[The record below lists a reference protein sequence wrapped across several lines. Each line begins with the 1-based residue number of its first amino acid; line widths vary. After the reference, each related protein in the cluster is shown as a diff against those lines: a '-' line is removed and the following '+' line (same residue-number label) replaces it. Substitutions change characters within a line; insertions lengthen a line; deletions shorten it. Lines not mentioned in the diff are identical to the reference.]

1 MNTDDI
7 NRLVEQLVKEKVNT
21 TLTDSLIKRYIFEYL
36 KDHVHSFNS
45 IKTIKEGIGLAV
57 NDIVKNN
64 LSEIVKQTIVNNK
77 YLESYIN
84 DEVKKVARDLIK
96 QTIGDKI
103 AKRLNVFLEVLD
115 QQLRTK
121 AW

>member
-77 YLESYIN
+77 YLESCIN

-121 AW
+121 A